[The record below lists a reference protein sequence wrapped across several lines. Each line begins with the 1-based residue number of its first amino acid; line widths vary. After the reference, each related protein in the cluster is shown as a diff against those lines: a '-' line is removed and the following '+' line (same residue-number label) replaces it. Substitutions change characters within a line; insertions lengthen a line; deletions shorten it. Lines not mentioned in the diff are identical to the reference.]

1 MIRAASWRRPVEAPV
16 DGPLDAPAGRLEDG
30 GHGQGGGGHDQAGVA
45 AQELVQP
52 EDDQDVAAA
61 E

>member
-1 MIRAASWRRPVEAPV
+1 VAAAVEAPV

-45 AQELVQP
+45 AQELAQP